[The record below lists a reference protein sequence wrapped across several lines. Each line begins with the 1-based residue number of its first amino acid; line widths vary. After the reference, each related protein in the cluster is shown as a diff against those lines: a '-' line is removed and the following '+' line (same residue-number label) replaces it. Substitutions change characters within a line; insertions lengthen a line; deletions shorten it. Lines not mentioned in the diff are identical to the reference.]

1 MFSKRKNS
9 TGGRGLGEVLYREL
23 LLIYELTASLQTK
36 VDVFQVS
43 VFITR
48 STPCQTA
55 VLCTV
60 LLNPILLAKQH

>member
-1 MFSKRKNS
+1 MAE
-9 TGGRGLGEVLYREL
+9 GLREVLYREL

-36 VDVFQVS
+36 VEVFQVS